1 MFSSTGVLSGTTY
14 FSALKTS
21 NPQEVKP
28 QHKKCADF
36 TPLKGVKIYVPDAVR
51 SVVTQHEHKSGRFL
65 PSRPLR
71 TDADKL
77 KALSCA
83 ESHHN
88 CLSNNLQKNKYK
100 AQFQKIVRISL

>member
-36 TPLKGVKIYVPDAVR
+36 TPLKDVPDAVR

-83 ESHHN
+83 ESPHN
-88 CLSNNLQKNKYK
+88 CLSNNL
-100 AQFQKIVRISL
+100 